1 MNFCQVTLIGHVGR
15 DAVQKE
21 YNGKTVTSF
30 SLAVSRNRKGADGEW
45 TSKTTWYEVSA
56 FGPIGDS
63 LVTEATKGENMLIIG
78 RLEAREYTKKDGSAG
93 VSLDVTV
100 DKAMPLERKK
110 TGESTP
116 TTSAVDLES
125 LPF

>member
-1 MNFCQVTLIGHVGR
+1 MNFCQITLIGHVGR
-15 DAVQKE
+15 DAIQKE
-21 YNGKTVTSF
+21 YSGKKVTSF

-45 TSKTTWYEVSA
+45 TSTTTWYEIAA
-56 FGPIGDS
+56 FGPIGDT
-63 LVTEATKGENMLIIG
+63 LMPLALKGENMLVIG
-78 RLEAREYTKKDGSAG
+78 RLEARQYVKKDGSNAT
-93 VSLDVTV
+93 SLDVVV

-116 TTSAVDLES
+116 TQSGADLES